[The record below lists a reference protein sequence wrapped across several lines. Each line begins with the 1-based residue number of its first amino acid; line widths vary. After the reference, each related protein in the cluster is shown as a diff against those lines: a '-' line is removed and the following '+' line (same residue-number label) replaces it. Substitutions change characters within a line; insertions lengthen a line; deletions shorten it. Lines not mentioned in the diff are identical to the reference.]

1 MKTYDELQRKV
12 MQDTLSLRRELEE
25 TWNKKMKIEKKQKT
39 IRGFRMPLAI
49 LAGMIMLGI
58 MCWKLDIF
66 RSMGDWYF
74 IDELKY
80 IPTYVVTTGF
90 VADVLVGAVGG
101 FIVWAISYDIIS
113 LFIPDNKKTKKQI
126 DIIKKSIEEKCHLIL
141 EPIAL
146 SLFEKTL
153 DQFVITNK
161 KHVIEE
167 LRKAINKQR
176 LIEHVYA
183 DALPINLYIK
193 LNEDLVEYKDNQYI
207 LDMLSVKSNTYPNK
221 LGEYAFFVK
230 CWVEKIEKMGDEKNF
245 SLTKQ
250 TLVFQIDLE

>member
-12 MQDTLSLRRELEE
+12 MQETLSLRREFSE
-25 TWNKKMKIEKKQKT
+25 TWEIQRKIQKKQKK
-39 IRGFRMPLAI
+39 IHNLRNPLAI
-49 LAGMIMLGI
+49 LLGAI
-58 MCWKLDIF
+58 VGITWMTLGVFSSLD
-66 RSMGDWYF
+66 DWYF
-74 IDELKY
+74 VNELRW
-80 IPTYVVTTGF
+80 IPTYVITTGI
-90 VADVLVGAVGG
+90 VADIFTGFLLWLV
-101 FIVWAISYDIIS
+101 IWAIAYGIIS

-221 LGEYAFFVK
+221 LGEYAFFVE